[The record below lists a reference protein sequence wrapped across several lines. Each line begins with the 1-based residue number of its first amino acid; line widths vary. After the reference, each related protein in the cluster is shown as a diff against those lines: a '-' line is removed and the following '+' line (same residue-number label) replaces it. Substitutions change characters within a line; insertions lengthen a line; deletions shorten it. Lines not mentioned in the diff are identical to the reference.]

1 MATVDNVPY
10 TPVMA
15 LITRTAMIQARVFPP
30 VKEASERVL
39 SRIGLNM
46 SEAMELFLRRV
57 IIDDRLPFEVVALDM
72 TRLGVPDPVSV
83 THGATTNPLSSSR
96 TRQKRGS
103 KTKSFSNVFSGATEP
118 KYFRARKG
126 QKKS

>member
-1 MATVDNVPY
+1 
-10 TPVMA
+10 MA

-46 SEAMELFLRRV
+46 SEAMELFLRR
-57 IIDDRLPFEVVALDM
+57 IIVDERLPFEVVALDM
-72 TRLGVPDPVSV
+72 TRLGVPEHASV
-83 THGATTNPLSSSR
+83 THYATANAQSASQ

-103 KTKSFSNVFSGATEP
+103 KTENISKTFSGDTAPRRSRTT
-118 KYFRARKG
+118 KRT
-126 QKKS
+126 KKN